1 MNDTPNQPT
10 SPELSASVPAPKP
23 SANPT
28 LPPRAIKLTKILV
41 PLDFSESS
49 RQALRYAVAFA
60 SHFQASLMLL
70 HVVEFNYVGSDFNLV
85 ETSQIESDLREGA
98 EERLEEWLNQE
109 TSEAVPMQTSVKMG
123 RPYHEI
129 VEIARSEEIDL
140 ILIATHGHS
149 SLAHVLLGSTVERVV
164 RYAPCPVLI
173 VRPVEHEFI

>member
-1 MNDTPNQPT
+1 MNETTNQTTTPVPPASVLPSDSST
-10 SPELSASVPAPKP
+10 VAASVPRPIQLK
-23 SANPT
+23 
-28 LPPRAIKLTKILV
+28 KILV
-41 PLDFSESS
+41 PLDFSDSS

-60 SHFQASLMLL
+60 SHFQASLILL

-85 ETSQIESDLREGA
+85 ETSQIETDLREGA
-98 EERLEEWLNQE
+98 GQRLEEWLKQE
-109 TSEAVPMQTSVKMG
+109 TSQQVPAQPIVKVG

-129 VEIARSEEIDL
+129 VETAQADGIDL

-173 VRPVEHEFI
+173 VRPIEHEFV